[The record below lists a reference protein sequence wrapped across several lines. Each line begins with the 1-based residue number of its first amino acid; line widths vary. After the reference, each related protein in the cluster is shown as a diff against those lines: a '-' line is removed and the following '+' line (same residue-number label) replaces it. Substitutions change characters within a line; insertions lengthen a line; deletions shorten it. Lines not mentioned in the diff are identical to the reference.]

1 MDQMFRGNGENPM
14 SHPQNKQG
22 DGAYLSSELIYQNFF
37 TIHEAKVQ
45 FSTNQCNCFPF
56 NSQGGSSEKPV
67 DNMRYL
73 GRGHHSYIT

>member
-1 MDQMFRGNGENPM
+1 MSELHYLEDKDKEEGQITNLIVVDQMLRGNFENPM

-45 FSTNQCNCFPF
+45 FSTN
-56 NSQGGSSEKPV
+56 
-67 DNMRYL
+67 
-73 GRGHHSYIT
+73 